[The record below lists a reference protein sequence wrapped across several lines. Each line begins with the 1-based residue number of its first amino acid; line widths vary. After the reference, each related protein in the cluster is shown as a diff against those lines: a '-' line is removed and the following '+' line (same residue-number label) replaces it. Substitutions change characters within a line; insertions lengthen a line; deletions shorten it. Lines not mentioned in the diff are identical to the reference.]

1 MSAIPKT
8 MTAWIAACAGQPKDI
23 LELKTNWPIPSSP
36 SSGQIMVQVNYVALN
51 PGDLKMMA
59 HNVPFRGPF
68 IPCMD
73 FVGEVVQVGPSTPA
87 LRVGM
92 MVAGTTSFWNVW
104 TGVGVLAE
112 YVVVSGDVVVEKPE
126 DLDASLAP
134 GLLGVAGQTS
144 YVLTR
149 TANMRK
155 GDKALV
161 NGASGGVGCIL
172 TQALRGMGVHVT
184 AISSA
189 KNEAMVRRFGAEE
202 VLSVPPNPPSHD
214 ETSNTW
220 FLQFVDYTAHASVY
234 DYLDSLY
241 AAPEKES
248 FGVIFDCVG
257 DDTLFYRSPKYLKV
271 DGKFLSIEAGPF
283 GFLRFIN
290 WQPVILGGTPRNF
303 VSVFS
308 SPSANSAR
316 EVVTWFNKGWIK
328 EVPVDSL
335 FAMEDVLEALEKL
348 ATRRTAGK
356 IIIKVEAG
364 SG

>member
-23 LELKTNWPIPSSP
+23 LELKTDWPIPSSP

-59 HNVPFRGPF
+59 HKVPFRGPF

-126 DLDASLAP
+126 DLDACLAP

-189 KNEAMVRRFGAEE
+189 KNEAMVRRLGAEE
-202 VLSVPPNPPSHD
+202 
-214 ETSNTW
+214 
-220 FLQFVDYTAHASVY
+220 FVDYTAHASLY
-234 DYLDSLY
+234 DCLDSLY

-257 DDTLFYRSPKYLKV
+257 DDTLFHRSPKYLKV

-283 GFLRFIN
+283 GFLKFIN

-303 VSVFS
+303 LSVFS

-316 EVVTWFNKGWIK
+316 EVATWFNKGWIK

-348 ATRRTAGK
+348 ATRRTADSTYNITDDK
-356 IIIKVEAG
+356 YLT
-364 SG
+364 